1 MTSCI
6 SKKTF
11 IYKIYESNYR
21 MEIPPGMLYPTFEL
35 HPDRGILPKIYL
47 PNNFKELVPKFY
59 EQGGKEEIEKYT
71 DNISKLSKKLFRL
84 LEEPEI
90 RLNWDDEKGLTNI
103 SLGTHP
109 GFDLNEQYIPQFQ
122 EHNLGMYYSII
133 AGIIAQ
139 KYISELL

>member
-1 MTSCI
+1 MV
-6 SKKTF
+6 F
-11 IYKIYESNYR
+11 
-21 MEIPPGMLYPTFEL
+21 EIPKSLFYPTFEL
-35 HPDRGILPKIYL
+35 HPEKGILPNIYL
-47 PNNFKELVPKFY
+47 PNNFRDLVPKFY
-59 EQGGKEEIEKYT
+59 KEGGKEEIENYT
-71 DNISKLSKKLFRL
+71 TEITKLSKSLFRL

-90 RLNWDDEKGLTNI
+90 RLNWDDERGLTNI

-109 GFDLNEQYIPQFQ
+109 GFDLFEKGFPQFQ